1 MNEYNDIIN
10 LPHYVSKKHPQMS
23 KEARSAQ
30 FAPFAA
36 LSGYEDAIKET
47 AKLTDNKIE
56 LSDEMINI
64 INDKLLFIEKNIQ
77 DKPLITITY
86 FVPDKRKN
94 GGEYISVTNSIKQID
109 LINNIIILTN
119 KKKICINDIIRIS
132 GI

>member
-119 KKKICINDIIRIS
+119 KKKICINDIIGIS

>member
-94 GGEYISVTNSIKQID
+94 GGEYMSVTNSIKQID

-119 KKKICINDIIRIS
+119 KKKICINDIIGIS

>member
-119 KKKICINDIIRIS
+119 KQKICINDIIGIS

>member
-94 GGEYISVTNSIKQID
+94 GGEYISVTNNIKQID

-119 KKKICINDIIRIS
+119 KKKICINDIIGIS

>member
-23 KEARSAQ
+23 EEARSAQ

-119 KKKICINDIIRIS
+119 KKKICINNIIGIS

>member
-23 KEARSAQ
+23 IEARSAQ

-119 KKKICINDIIRIS
+119 KKKICINDIIGIS

>member
-10 LPHYVSKKHPQMS
+10 LPHFVSKKHPQMS

-119 KKKICINDIIRIS
+119 KKKICINDIIGIS

>member
-1 MNEYNDIIN
+1 MNEYDDIIN

-47 AKLTDNKIE
+47 TKLTDNKIE

-119 KKKICINDIIRIS
+119 KKEICINDIIGIS

>member
-10 LPHYVSKKHPQMS
+10 LPHFVSKKHPQMS

-64 INDKLLFIEKNIQ
+64 INDKLLFIGKNIQ

-119 KKKICINDIIRIS
+119 KKKICINDIIGIS